1 MRKLIFLFVL
11 LISGLCFSQGN
22 GAIAGMVLDGELN
35 NTPLTLASVSLE
47 GTSLTST
54 SDENGYF
61 YFENLESGTYTLVFS
76 FVGYK
81 SKKLEVQV
89 TQNKQTKVATSLI
102 ASSISLNDLASL
114 ISSTAKKENK
124 ASL

>member
-61 YFENLESGTYTLVFS
+61 YFENLESGSYTLVFS

-114 ISSTAKKENK
+114 ISSTAKKEDK

>member
-11 LISGLCFSQGN
+11 LISGLCFSQSN

-35 NTPLTLASVSLE
+35 NTPLTLANVSLE

-76 FVGYK
+76 FVGYE